1 MQMRTTLHIDG
12 DKLRESA
19 RLSGIRSK
27 TAVIDA
33 ALREML
39 DRLRREKLKGA
50 WGKIAVDLEAGPP
63 AGKGGR

>member
-1 MQMRTTLHIDG
+1 MQMRTTLNISAELLD
-12 DKLRESA
+12 EIA

-39 DRLRREKLKGA
+39 DRLRREKLKRA
-50 WGKIAVDLEAGPP
+50 WGKIAVDLEAGPS
-63 AGKGGR
+63 AGKGGG

>member
-12 DKLRESA
+12 DKLRELA

-50 WGKIAVDLEAGPP
+50 WGKIAVDLEAGPS